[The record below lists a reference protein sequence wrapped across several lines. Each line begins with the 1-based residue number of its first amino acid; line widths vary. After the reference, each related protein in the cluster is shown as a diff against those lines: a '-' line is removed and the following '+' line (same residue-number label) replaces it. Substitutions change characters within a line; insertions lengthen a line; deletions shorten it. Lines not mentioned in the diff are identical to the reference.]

1 MAPAPADPG
10 AALRAGASDLSP
22 ASRRSVPPGR
32 PRAALP
38 PDVPAAP
45 GEDPLRAAAREFE
58 AILLETVLR
67 QMRET
72 AEALGGEDRGVVHGV
87 YAGWMD
93 RELARALASG
103 RGLGFGEV
111 LYRSLVAAAPQ
122 ATPGTA
128 DRHEPAAPPADLEEA
143 PASP

>member
-1 MAPAPADPG
+1 MAGPGPIGPTGAGG
-10 AALRAGASDLSP
+10 AAAAGPHLTARRLTP
-22 ASRRSVPPGR
+22 AGR
-32 PRAALP
+32 PTPPLP
-38 PDVPAAP
+38 PDIPAAP

-72 AEALGGEDRGVVHGV
+72 AEALGGEDRRVVHGV

-103 RGLGFGEV
+103 SGLGLGEV
-111 LYRSLVAAAPQ
+111 LYRSLAAAARP
-122 ATPGTA
+122 A
-128 DRHEPAAPPADLEEA
+128 AAPPADREEA
-143 PASP
+143 PTSP